1 MKHVNLFIIPVLVV
15 IILQSCKSGQMI
27 NAAAANISSNYCAP
41 AASYNYDARII
52 PIKNTDSLLAV
63 YREIPPREMV
73 MANAVGVL
81 PLIRRLEAIRQDSS
95 AAGRLHKTEIRS
107 AIQHHIVM
115 ASIEIDGIAAEL
127 DCEGE
132 RADQLARFLD
142 DHNNK
147 RNTKLTVASIVV
159 GAITT
164 IATAAIK
171 ENGPQNAVAISGGL
185 LSAALGAM
193 TINAAR
199 KKVSLHHSRNMLSDV
214 WNAPD
219 SSSMYPP
226 FIWYVLN
233 EKYFSNSGKISLVQS
248 IKQRWLE
255 FDLGKKVDKADE
267 QLYFGAGGVYKADD
281 LHTRAAM
288 LNELQS
294 TVRSINQDLQGLMLY
309 VERQQE

>member
-1 MKHVNLFIIPVLVV
+1 MKHVNLFIIPVLAASV
-15 IILQSCKSGQMI
+15 LQSCKSGQM
-27 NAAAANISSNYCAP
+27 AAVTAASTSVNYCAP
-41 AASYNYDARII
+41 AGSYNYNPGLT
-52 PIKNTDSLLAV
+52 PIKNTDSLIRV
-63 YREIPPREMV
+63 YGEIPSREMV

-81 PLIRRLEAIRQDSS
+81 PLLRSLEAIRQDTS
-95 AAGRLHKTEIRS
+95 ADGRLRRTEIRS
-107 AIQHHIVM
+107 GIQHRIVM
-115 ASIEIDGIAAEL
+115 ASVEIDGIAAEL

-147 RNTKLTVASIVV
+147 RNTKLTVASIVA

-171 ENGPQNAVAISGGL
+171 KNGPQNAVAISGGL
-185 LSAALGAM
+185 LSAGLGAM

-199 KKVSLHHSRNMLSDV
+199 KKVSLHHSRNMLADV
-214 WNAPD
+214 WNKPD
-219 SSSMYPP
+219 SSAVYPP

-233 EKYFSNSGKISLVQS
+233 EKYFSNSGKLSLVQS

-255 FDLGKKVDKADE
+255 FDLGKKVNKAQE
-267 QLYFGAGGVYKADD
+267 QLYFGDGGIYKADD

-309 VERQQE
+309 IERQQE

>member
-1 MKHVNLFIIPVLVV
+1 MKHVNVAV
-15 IILQSCKSGQMI
+15 IAVFSLLLGACKSGQM
-27 NAAAANISSNYCAP
+27 AATNISGDYCAP
-41 AASYNYDARII
+41 AAGYNYDPHII
-52 PIKNTDSLLAV
+52 PIKNTDSLLGS

-81 PLIRRLEAIRQDSS
+81 PLIGSLASIRQDSS
-95 AAGRLHKTEIRS
+95 AEGRLHKTEIRS
-107 AIQHHIVM
+107 ALQHRM
-115 ASIEIDGIAAEL
+115 AMAAIEIDGIAAEL

-142 DHNNK
+142 DHNSK
-147 RNTKLTVASIVV
+147 RNTRLTVASIVV

-164 IATAAIK
+164 IATATIK
-171 ENGPQNAVAISGGL
+171 DNGTQNAVAISGGL
-185 LSAALGAM
+185 LSAGLGAM
-193 TINAAR
+193 TINAAG
-199 KKVSLHHSRNMLSDV
+199 KKISWRHPRNMLADI

-219 SSSMYPP
+219 SSSIYPP

-233 EKYFSNSGKISLVQS
+233 EKYFSNSGKVSLVQS
-248 IKQRWLE
+248 IKKRWLE
-255 FDLGKKVDKADE
+255 FDLGKQVDKADE

-309 VERQQE
+309 IEQQFSH